1 MKKFL
6 KPTFDLGFFCN
17 KAEPLETLNRYWSD
31 SNDVVG
37 WLSRSSISFLQIAVW
52 KFALTGNKPRFWF
65 PSYICD
71 DALIPL
77 KKFGCEVM
85 FYNAGE
91 DLNYHA
97 CIKQFDDLNCD
108 LDVLV
113 YVHYFGKIDAPGI
126 SDIAEYSKRKKIW
139 LVEDAAHVYIK
150 AGNVGKYG
158 DFTVFSPHKR
168 FNIPSGSALVIK
180 NADVI
185 SFFSLANQDNILVND
200 LSEELIKSLEG
211 DVDCHSSSKRIHE
224 NLRWIIKESARKLVG
239 SIGYSYDK
247 QVLNSSTCQDKF
259 EKDKVIPSPKL
270 KDLTFSLLSRYVGR
284 VSVFQKQHVRVRCA
298 WLELVKAFSEFHDVE
313 IVVNHSDSD
322 YMLPIQLKGVKGE
335 MFDLGNALSQIG
347 VPVLKWPNLPK
358 QISKDITNSALA
370 LYKSSY
376 MLPINA
382 SISEEAIFALV
393 RSIRRKA
400 KEETLELVDLNVDV
414 KTNDDGECF
423 PRPFVQ
429 SLAYSR
435 ARSNTSSSSL
445 VKVKVRSTSDENMFF
460 SYIRKKK
467 YMFTSLNT
475 SSFGPVMSGGTEE
488 KEIAF
493 LSMLGK
499 KYGAWFKAHVLMI
512 TPNIPLNGSSMYKL
526 WVAGY
531 RRVGNSN
538 WSSSRIDLSQSEE
551 RIRGA
556 LNKKWRNQLVKA
568 ERCNFE
574 LIESTNTNDVLQVF
588 ELSEQYLS
596 SIGIQSVSKDLVKE
610 LLVEA
615 SKGDSDLT
623 LRVQRVYSDN
633 ELIGGVIIAESNGE
647 ATYFFGWSSELGRK
661 NYVTQL
667 LLWNG
672 ILSSKEQGL
681 SLFDLG
687 GIDHVGSPGVA
698 KFKQG
703 LNGEEYINV
712 GTFLYVPRLFR
723 FKV

>member
-17 KAEPLETLNRYWSD
+17 KAESLETLNRYWSD
-31 SNDVVG
+31 PNDVVG

-85 FYNAGE
+85 FYDVGE

-97 CIKQFDDLNCD
+97 CVKQFDDLNCD
-108 LDVLV
+108 LDILV

-185 SFFSLANQDNILVND
+185 SYFNLAGQEGTSVND
-200 LSEELIKSLEG
+200 LSKELIKSLEG
-211 DVDCHSSSKRIHE
+211 VVDCDSSSGRVCE
-224 NLRWIIKESARKLVG
+224 NFRWIIKESVRKLVG

-247 QVLNSSTCQDKF
+247 QVLNSSTCEDEF
-259 EKDKVIPSPKL
+259 DKDKVISSPKL
-270 KDLTFSLLSRYVGR
+270 KDLTFTLLSRYVGR
-284 VSVFQKQHVRVRCA
+284 VSVFQKQHVRVRFA
-298 WLELVKAFSEFHDVE
+298 WLELVEAFSELHNVE
-313 IVVNHSDSD
+313 IIVNHSDSD
-322 YMLPIQLKGVKGE
+322 YLLPIQLKGVKE
-335 MFDLGNALSQIG
+335 DEFDLGDALSQIG

-358 QISKDITNSALA
+358 KVSNDSVSSALA
-370 LYKSSY
+370 LYKKFY

-393 RSIRRKA
+393 QSIRQKTKKA
-400 KEETLELVDLNVDV
+400 KLELVSLSVDE
-414 KTNDDGECF
+414 KTNDESECC

-435 ARSNTSSSSL
+435 ARSNTSSSFL
-445 VKVKVRSTSDENMFF
+445 VKVKALSPSDGNMFF
-460 SYIRKKK
+460 SFIRKKK
-467 YMFTSLNT
+467 YMFASLNT
-475 SSFGPVMSGGTEE
+475 SSFGPVMHSGVGEE
-488 KEIAF
+488 EIAF
-493 LSMLGK
+493 LSKLGK
-499 KYGAWFKAHVLMI
+499 KYGTWFKAHVLLI
-512 TPNIPLNGSSMYKL
+512 TPDIPLNGSSMYKL

-568 ERCNFE
+568 EKCNFE
-574 LIESTNTNDVLQVF
+574 LIESVNTNDVLQVF

-596 SIGIQSVSKDLVKE
+596 SIGIKSVSKDLVKE